1 MPHKLMGLVI
11 GGLFC
16 HKPNRCAILMRRK
29 VSRWAVSAGRAKS
42 SGRIASYQFIS
53 GKNAPLFPP
62 SGGGRAASI
71 RGEVLGAFGNLVDC
85 FFVNTPDMTYTHNTG
100 KSSMTL
106 GNGRFTAYFTRLM
119 GVPLTLL
126 SRVRHAAW
134 MWAIIWLGARL
145 TAQNAYVQ
153 LIHTV
158 ADVVGVNSPVILD
171 SIDVYI
177 STNGGSTWTLAVP
190 DFKFRQATSFIALP
204 ANNNQLRAGI
214 APGNSTGPGD
224 ILPVQYSIPPLTSN
238 TYYVAAIAGTVST
251 SQVDVNIYYFSP
263 ARNATT
269 GSGANDVD
277 LLLFHG
283 SPDAGPVSYYW
294 AFDRTQ
300 HAYVRD
306 GYLSYRGYSTGYR
319 TLPFENVLV
328 LGDSADVNV
337 IRGIGYYYPARSNNA
352 FWGGQSAGVV
362 FISGYASTSD
372 PAKRLGVHMA
382 LPDGTVRP
390 LSPREV
396 RRLQVIH
403 NAADPALAQVDIHGG
418 SFPDPNRL
426 QINFRQATP
435 AIFLDGPSGV
445 SLPVYVSARGNTT
458 SYLVQS
464 TFTLPAAGQNT
475 AVFAQG
481 VLNPSQFAANPDG
494 RGIGFEFVTLTNL
507 VGTAPTGS
515 MKIFPFHGATD
526 APTVDLEIV
535 GVGTVPGLKYKDAG
549 PAVTLSSNA
558 VATLKI
564 KQGSSVLATY
574 TLSQSQSRDATG
586 AIIFASGFL
595 SPANNQ
601 NGPAFGLYIVYPT
614 GEVQPLSLQSS
625 LSRGLVEGVQVATL
639 PAYEGSWT
647 VTVAAAA
654 AGKLPYRLVSI
665 TGQILQE
672 GEWNVPSAGT
682 WIYALPAHS
691 YSSGMYLLQI
701 GEASYRLLK

>member
-1 MPHKLMGLVI
+1 MRLRHVI
-11 GGLFC
+11 
-16 HKPNRCAILMRRK
+16 
-29 VSRWAVSAGRAKS
+29 
-42 SGRIASYQFIS
+42 
-53 GKNAPLFPP
+53 
-62 SGGGRAASI
+62 
-71 RGEVLGAFGNLVDC
+71 
-85 FFVNTPDMTYTHNTG
+85 
-100 KSSMTL
+100 
-106 GNGRFTAYFTRLM
+106 
-119 GVPLTLL
+119 LL
-126 SRVRHAAW
+126 SALLW
-134 MWAIIWLGARL
+134 SGARAW
-145 TAQNAYVQ
+145 AQNAYVQ

-158 ADVVGVNSPVILD
+158 ADVVGVGPPAYPIVLD

-177 STNGGSTWTLAVP
+177 SVDGGATWTLAIP
-190 DFKFRQATSFIALP
+190 DAKFRQATPFLPLP
-204 ANNNQLRAGI
+204 ANSNQLLAGI

-224 ILPVQYSIPPLTSN
+224 ILLQYPIPPLSSN
-238 TYYVAAIAGTVST
+238 TYYVAAVAGTIDFNIL
-251 SQVDVNIYYFSP
+251 QVDVDIYYFSP

-277 LLLFHG
+277 ILLFHG
-283 SPDAGPVSYYW
+283 SPDVGPVSYYW
-294 AFDRTQ
+294 AYDRTQ

-306 GYLSYRGYSTGYR
+306 GYLSYRGYSSGYR
-319 TLPFENVLV
+319 TLPRDNLLV

-337 IRGIGYYYPARSNNA
+337 IRGIGYAYPERSNNA

-362 FISGYASTSD
+362 FISGYASTPD
-372 PAKRLGVHMA
+372 PAKQLGVHMA
-382 LPDGTVRP
+382 LPNGTVRP
-390 LSPREV
+390 LPPLEV
-396 RRLQVIH
+396 RRLQLIH

-418 SFPDPNRL
+418 SFPNPNPL
-426 QINFRQATP
+426 QINFRQAIP
-435 AIFLDGPSGV
+435 AIFLGGPLGGSV
-445 SLPVYVSARGNTT
+445 PVYISARGNTT

-464 TFTLPAAGQNT
+464 TLTLPAAGQNT

-481 VLNPSQFAANPDG
+481 VINPSQFAANPDG
-494 RGIGFEFVTLTNL
+494 RGIGFELVTLTNL
-507 VGTAPTGS
+507 VGRAPTGS
-515 MKIFPFHGATD
+515 MKVFPFHGATD
-526 APTVDLEIV
+526 APTVDVEIV
-535 GVGTVPGLKYKDAG
+535 GVGTVSGLRYKDAG
-549 PAVTLSSNA
+549 SAVPLPSNTA
-558 VATLKI
+558 ATLNI

-574 TLSQSQSRDATG
+574 TLSQAQSRDTTG

-665 TGQILQE
+665 TGQVLEE
-672 GEWNVPSAGT
+672 GTWDVPSAGT
-682 WIYALPAHS
+682 WIYTLPAHS

>member
-1 MPHKLMGLVI
+1 MRMRHVILVS
-11 GGLFC
+11 
-16 HKPNRCAILMRRK
+16 AIL
-29 VSRWAVSAGRAKS
+29 
-42 SGRIASYQFIS
+42 
-53 GKNAPLFPP
+53 
-62 SGGGRAASI
+62 
-71 RGEVLGAFGNLVDC
+71 
-85 FFVNTPDMTYTHNTG
+85 
-100 KSSMTL
+100 
-106 GNGRFTAYFTRLM
+106 
-119 GVPLTLL
+119 
-126 SRVRHAAW
+126 
-134 MWAIIWLGARL
+134 WLGARAW
-145 TAQNAYVQ
+145 AQSAYVQ

-158 ADVVGVNSPVILD
+158 ADVVGVGLPAYPIVLD

-177 STNGGSTWTLAVP
+177 SSDGGATWTLAVP
-190 DFKFRQATSFIALP
+190 DFKFRQATPFLPLP
-204 ANNNQLRAGI
+204 ANSNQLLAGI
-214 APGNSTGPGD
+214 APGNSSSSGD
-224 ILPVQYSIPPLTSN
+224 ILSQYAIPPLSPN
-238 TYYVAAIAGTVST
+238 TYYVATVAGTIDFSIP
-251 SQVDVNIYYFSP
+251 QVDVDIYYFSP

-277 LLLFHG
+277 LLIFHG
-283 SPDAGPVSYYW
+283 SPDVGPLSYYW
-294 AFDRTQ
+294 ALDRTQ

-306 GYLSYRGYSTGYR
+306 GYLSYRGYSSGYR
-319 TLPFENVLV
+319 TLPLDNLLV

-337 IRGIGYYYPARSNNA
+337 IRGIGYYYPERSNNA

-362 FISGYASTSD
+362 FISGYASTPD
-372 PAKRLGVHMA
+372 PAKQLGVHMA

-390 LSPREV
+390 LSPQQV
-396 RRLQVIH
+396 RRLQLIH

-418 SFPDPNRL
+418 TFPEPNPL
-426 QINFRQATP
+426 QINFQQATP
-435 AIFLDGPSGV
+435 ATFLVGPAGA

-481 VLNPSQFAANPDG
+481 VIDPSQFAANPDG

-515 MKIFPFHGATD
+515 MKVFPFHGATD
-526 APTVDLEIV
+526 APTVDVEIV
-535 GVGTVPGLKYKDAG
+535 GVGTVSGLRYKDAG
-549 PAVTLSSNA
+549 AAVTLPSNT
-558 VATLKI
+558 ATTINL

-574 TLSQSQSRDATG
+574 TLSPSQSRNATG

-665 TGQILQE
+665 TGQVLEE
-672 GEWNVPSAGT
+672 GTWDMPSAGT
-682 WIYALPAHS
+682 WIYTLPAHS